1 MKTTSVST
9 FALSQTMR
17 YSHSRMQVD
26 LAKAQKEASTGLVAD
41 RGLALG
47 AGTSRLVSL
56 ERDLERLNG
65 LVDSNALVSTRLS
78 ATQTA
83 LKQLATTA
91 QTFLSA
97 LTSTASG
104 DASSATIINAAK
116 AALGGMT
123 SVVNSSMNGEH
134 LFAGTNTD
142 VRPLNDFTAAGS
154 PSKAAFDAAFQAH
167 FGFAQADPAA
177 ANITTAQMDAFIGG
191 GLQTQFLGAGWQANW
206 SNATDQAIVS
216 RIALNETAETSVS
229 VDNDG
234 VRKLAMA
241 AASIA
246 DLFSSDT
253 LSTAAKNAMID
264 EAIQLVTG
272 SLSDIA
278 ELQSQTG
285 VVEKRV
291 KDATDRIK
299 TQTELFEK
307 HILDVEGVDPYEASS
322 RVSNLLTQIE
332 TSYALTARLQQ
343 LSLLKFLT

>member
-78 ATQTA
+78 ATQKS
-83 LKQLATTA
+83 LSQLATAA

-104 DASSATIINAAK
+104 DASSATITNAAK

-123 SVVNSSMNGEH
+123 SILNTSMNGEH

-142 VRPLNDFTAAGS
+142 VRPLNDFTAVGS

-167 FGFAQADPAA
+167 FGFTQADPAA
-177 ANITTAQMDAFIGG
+177 ASITTAQMDAFIAG

-229 VDNDG
+229 IDNDG
-234 VRKLAMA
+234 IRKLAMA
-241 AASIA
+241 AAGIA
-246 DLFSSDT
+246 GSFSETTSG
-253 LSTAAKNAMID
+253 AAKTALVDRAIALVG
-264 EAIQLVTG
+264 EA
-272 SLSDIA
+272 LSNIA

-285 VVEKRV
+285 VIEKRV
-291 KDATDRIK
+291 KDASDRIK